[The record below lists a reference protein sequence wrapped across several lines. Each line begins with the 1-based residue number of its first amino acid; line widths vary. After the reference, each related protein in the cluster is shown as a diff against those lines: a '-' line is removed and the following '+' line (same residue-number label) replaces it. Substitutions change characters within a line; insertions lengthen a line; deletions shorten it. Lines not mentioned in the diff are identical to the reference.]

1 MNRAISTPIHPIP
14 HTMCSTMLALRSRG
28 ERRQPA
34 RGLAMTCRLLLLPS
48 QGSAQPLRA
57 LLVLLGVDLAP
68 RVPLRQDAPRPF
80 PAGRSSP
87 GTPSEDE
94 PPHREGDQ
102 DDPQRRDQRPPDPP
116 PLVVAA
122 VPRP

>member
-1 MNRAISTPIHPIP
+1 MNRALSTPIHPIP
-14 HTMCSTMLALRSRG
+14 HTMCCSMLALRSRG

-34 RGLAMTCRLLLLPS
+34 RGLAMTCRLLLLPG

-68 RVPLRQDAPRPF
+68 RVPLRQDARQPCPG
-80 PAGRSSP
+80 GRSCP
-87 GTPSEDE
+87 GTRPEDD
-94 PPHREGDQ
+94 PPRREGDQ
-102 DDPQRRDQRPPDPP
+102 DAPQRREQRRPDPP